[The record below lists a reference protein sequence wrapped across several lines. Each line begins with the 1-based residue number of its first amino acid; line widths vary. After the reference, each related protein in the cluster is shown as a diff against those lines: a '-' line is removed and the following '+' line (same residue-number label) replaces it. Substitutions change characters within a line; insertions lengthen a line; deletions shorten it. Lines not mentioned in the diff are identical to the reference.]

1 MEHAPTRVWASR
13 APPDGH
19 STDPRGM
26 LDAGRTLRPPVPTW
40 GGYWVPR
47 DVLCFPLGSAGG
59 SRSNAERVRNDP
71 TELRMSP
78 IHLAGSQ
85 VRPKSPEE
93 ISDGD
98 VPGTAGSRRPAPVS
112 GAGACSHV
120 LPGLF

>member
-59 SRSNAERVRNDP
+59 VQE
-71 TELRMSP
+71 
-78 IHLAGSQ
+78 Q
-85 VRPKSPEE
+85 
-93 ISDGD
+93 
-98 VPGTAGSRRPAPVS
+98 
-112 GAGACSHV
+112 C
-120 LPGLF
+120 